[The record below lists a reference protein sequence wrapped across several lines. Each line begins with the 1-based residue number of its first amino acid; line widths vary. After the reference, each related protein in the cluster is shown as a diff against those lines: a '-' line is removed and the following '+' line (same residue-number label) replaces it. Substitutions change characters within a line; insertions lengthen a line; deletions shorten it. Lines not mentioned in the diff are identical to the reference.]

1 MRDRGWNPALAQ
13 YSVAGTHSSYWN
25 TNKATVASFLSGA
38 IAQLTQPNIRA
49 MVWYQGEH
57 DAIDGPGTTW
67 QTNVAATVLAIRTA
81 VSKPTLPLVVV
92 KIPSNYQYVMPYL
105 TATRAS
111 QDAFVA
117 ADGHA
122 TMVETPSPT
131 YIDSLHLT
139 QASIDVTARL
149 IINAII

>member
-25 TNKATVASFLSGA
+25 TNKTTIASFLSTKIGE
-38 IAQLTQPNIRA
+38 LVQPNIRA
-49 MVWYQGEH
+49 IVWYQGEH
-57 DAIDGPGTTW
+57 DAIDGPGNTW
-67 QTNVAATVLAIRTA
+67 QANVSATVSAIRTA
-81 VSKPTLPLVVV
+81 VSKPVLPLVVV
-92 KIPSNYQYVMPYL
+92 KIPSNYLYVMNYL

-111 QDAFVA
+111 QDAMVA

-122 TMVETPSPT
+122 TMVETPTPT
-131 YIDSLHLT
+131 YIDGLHLT